1 MKRIL
6 AVVLAYTLAFSANMA
21 GAKDKAPAD
30 LKFPTKD
37 ITYLVPYS
45 AGGSSDQMARAM
57 VNYAK
62 KYLGVNLIIENVG
75 GGGGNVG
82 LVKFAGYK
90 PDGHSVVSANTSMN
104 LQPIYGTTQYDYLDI
119 LEPIAL
125 TVSIPIAIAVPK
137 ESPYKT
143 IEELI
148 AAAKAKPGSIQY
160 GHAGVGSITHVTAE
174 LFAME
179 AGIKMEQVPFGSGN
193 DALTALM
200 GNHINVNVA
209 ALSEVLGHHK
219 SGTLRI
225 LAMCTNKKVENIP
238 TLISKG
244 YNVDMKV
251 TQGISTLKK
260 VDPRIVK
267 FLDEGFGKIINDK
280 DYQKDLTALGMEI
293 DYLNAADFGAFLKK
307 QRATFTKVVNESGI
321 AAMVKSKQ

>member
-1 MKRIL
+1 MKRIQT
-6 AVVLAYTLAFSANMA
+6 AIVASAMIVSAGMA
-21 GAKDKAPAD
+21 NGQNAEI
-30 LKFPTKD
+30 KFPTKD
-37 ITYLVPYS
+37 IVYLVPYS

-57 VNYAK
+57 VGYAK

-90 PDGHSVVSANTSMN
+90 PDGHAVVSANTTMN
-104 LQPIYGTTQYDYLDI
+104 LQPIYGTTQYDYLNV

-125 TVSIPIAIAVPK
+125 AVSVPIAIAVPK

-148 AAAKAKPGSIQY
+148 AAAKAKPSSIQY

-179 AGIKMEQVPFGSGN
+179 AGIKMQQVPFGSGN

-200 GNHINVNVA
+200 GNHIQVDVA

-219 SGTLRI
+219 TGTVRI
-225 LAMCTNKKVENIP
+225 LAMCTDKTVENIP
-238 TLISKG
+238 TLVSKG
-244 YNVDMKV
+244 YKVDMKV
-251 TQGISTLKK
+251 TQGISTLKN

-267 FLDEGFGKIINDK
+267 ILDQGFGKIINDK
-280 DYQKDLTALGMEI
+280 DYQKDLIAFGMDI
-293 DYLNAADFGAFLKK
+293 DYLNAADFGDFLQK
-307 QRATFTKVVNESGI
+307 QRAIFIDIVTKSGI
-321 AAMVKSKQ
+321 AEMVKGQQ

>member
-1 MKRIL
+1 
-6 AVVLAYTLAFSANMA
+6 
-21 GAKDKAPAD
+21 
-30 LKFPTKD
+30 
-37 ITYLVPYS
+37 
-45 AGGSSDQMARAM
+45 
-57 VNYAK
+57 
-62 KYLGVNLIIENVG
+62 
-75 GGGGNVG
+75 
-82 LVKFAGYK
+82 
-90 PDGHSVVSANTSMN
+90 
-104 LQPIYGTTQYDYLDI
+104 
-119 LEPIAL
+119 
-125 TVSIPIAIAVPK
+125 
-137 ESPYKT
+137 
-143 IEELI
+143 
-148 AAAKAKPGSIQY
+148 
-160 GHAGVGSITHVTAE
+160 
-174 LFAME
+174 ME

-293 DYLNAADFGAFLKK
+293 DYLNAADFAAFLKK